1 MPNLCSF
8 LYIFCRK
15 SMKSNWFLLDLAWLS
30 CWIFRSCAL
39 RTPQNSE
46 IDGDKIHFTTTY
58 ETWSSVE
65 VNCTFVPP
73 DAEQLLPCAKL
84 VNCTGVSSKWH
95 LLRFV
100 LIDKFI
106 LFFLW
111 RAALDHFFVPLIPYN
126 YDLKLRLLLLHKP
139 MATNHLVMRYKGS
152 DWTSGLVKSVYVFFL
167 KVIAFP

>member
-39 RTPQNSE
+39 RTPQNAE
-46 IDGDKIHFTTTY
+46 IDGDKIHFTTAN

-106 LFFLW
+106 LFFCGVLRW
-111 RAALDHFFVPLIPYN
+111 IIFMFPYIPYK
-126 YDLKLRLLLLHKP
+126 YDLRRRLLLLNKP
-139 MATNHLVMRYKGS
+139 MATNHLVIKYKGS
-152 DWTSGLVKSVYVFFL
+152 DWTSGLVKSVYVFFF
-167 KVIAFP
+167 K